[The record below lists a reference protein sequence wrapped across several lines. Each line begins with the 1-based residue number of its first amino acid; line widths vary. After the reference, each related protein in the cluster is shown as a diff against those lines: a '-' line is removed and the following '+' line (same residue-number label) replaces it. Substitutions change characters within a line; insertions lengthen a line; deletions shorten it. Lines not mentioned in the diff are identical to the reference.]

1 MATQDFKTTA
11 AKAFLE
17 HYDKLVDSI
26 QEADLPVLGAR
37 FFCRQIISRETMEM
51 VGNVSTLRALRVS
64 KLMLTVMAHLDVHP
78 DKFES
83 ALDVFREELV
93 YTEVASMI
101 SLSFGNI
108 PTDSQHSPTVLTA
121 SPKTAIGK
129 YADYRKNVYLR
140 SKLPHKGKWPP
151 APCKK
156 IIKLATIEIEDDRSH
171 LALCKLNRSESIDEY
186 MKNNSMN
193 SISMEDLLTE
203 KDGSLPKVVIIQ
215 GVPGI
220 GKSTFAW
227 KFCRKWAKGKI
238 YQQYDLVVLL
248 RMRDTR
254 VREATKLSNLFFSE
268 DADFSNEVAKAA
280 VSNSGKGILLLMEG
294 IDELP
299 ASCLADG
306 MPLSNL
312 LQGESLPL
320 VTIIVTSRPW
330 AVQTLEEKF
339 EDQISRQVEILG
351 FTREDILRYIS
362 HAFTEEEKTE
372 FLEYLRSHPQLE
384 SIMHIPLNAAF
395 VVQIYKQFRRSQQAI
410 PSTLTQLYTAL
421 VEGLLLRYIKSV
433 PEFDTLKIISVSS
446 LPEPVQ
452 THFHQL
458 CLLAFMSFTKLTVQV
473 TFTDSEAALYECF
486 DFLGLMQSSTELTIN
501 TSTTVSHSFLHFTIQ
516 EFLAAYHLSKQPSQV
531 QELFLEI
538 HSKDP
543 QFSML
548 ITFLVGLNSSV
559 LHCIKLPESKIQDL
573 STFHLHLLYE
583 TQYPK
588 DVCKFLGNM
597 TMRYYPALTSTSL
610 DLHALSYCLCSS
622 NCHWDLKISLR
633 NFSSLFRI
641 SDEFYKGHIINLEI
655 MDASRSN
662 LQLFFSLPKRLFSDM
677 YRLVIRSCE
686 PVESVVGDI
695 LSDSRLT
702 NLKQFS
708 LLNKSLQVS
717 CNLSLIMESLFAS
730 HPNFVHIG
738 LGNTVISSSDMAGLC
753 KYMSFRSQ
761 SGSPELTLG
770 FIQNSIGSES
780 LRLLISAVAFSNILT
795 HLVIS
800 FNHLSIDLLE
810 MLSVALSANSSLQTL
825 GLDNC
830 LIDGEGAELLST
842 GLEENRTLL
851 GLDLRRNPINVNG
864 AAALASMLTMNTSL
878 KILYLSHNKQIG
890 HVGALRLI
898 SALQNDNKTLAK
910 LSLPAEYEPIEYE
923 SILMDDIR
931 NSGRIEFINNTNL
944 VWNTI
949 AHEFTSFDIWPYE

>member
-1 MATQDFKTTA
+1 MILTT
-11 AKAFLE
+11 
-17 HYDKLVDSI
+17 
-26 QEADLPVLGAR
+26 
-37 FFCRQIISRETMEM
+37 
-51 VGNVSTLRALRVS
+51 
-64 KLMLTVMAHLDVHP
+64 
-78 DKFES
+78 
-83 ALDVFREELV
+83 
-93 YTEVASMI
+93 
-101 SLSFGNI
+101 GNI
-108 PTDSQHSPTVLTA
+108 PTDSQHSLTVLTA

-129 YADYRKNVYLR
+129 YADYLKKVYLR
-140 SKLPHKGKWPP
+140 SKLPVKGKWPP

-156 IIKLATIEIEDDRSH
+156 IIKLATIEIEEDRLQ

-186 MKNNSMN
+186 MQNNGMN
-193 SISMEDLLTE
+193 PISMEDLLTE
-203 KDGSLPKVVIIQ
+203 KDGSLTKAVIVQ

-227 KFCRKWAKGKI
+227 KLCRKWAKGKI
-238 YQQYDLVVLL
+238 YQQYDMVVLL

-268 DADFSNEVAKAA
+268 DADFSNEVAMAA

-299 ASCLADG
+299 AACLADG

-312 LQGESLPL
+312 LQGESLPE

-330 AVQTLEEKF
+330 AVQKLEEKCG
-339 EDQISRQVEILG
+339 DQISRQVEILG

-421 VEGLLLRYIKSV
+421 IEGLLLRYIKSL
-433 PEFDTLKIISVSS
+433 PEFDTLKIICLSS

-516 EFLAAYHLSKQPSQV
+516 EFLAAYHLSKQPSQL
-531 QELFLEI
+531 QELFLEV

-548 ITFLVGLNSSV
+548 ITFLVGLKSSV
-559 LHCIKLPESKIQDL
+559 LHCFQLPESEIQDL

-583 TQYPK
+583 TQSPK
-588 DVCKFLGNM
+588 DVCKFLGNISLKHC
-597 TMRYYPALTSTSL
+597 PALTSTSL

-622 NCHWDLKISLR
+622 NCHWYLNINLR
-633 NFSSLFRI
+633 NFSSLFRNP
-641 SDEFYKGHIINLEI
+641 DECYKGNIRRLIIR
-655 MDASRSN
+655 DASVRN
-662 LQLFFSLPKRLFSDM
+662 LQSFFSLPKRIFSNL
-677 YRLVIRSCE
+677 YRLVIIECE
-686 PVESVVGDI
+686 PVGSAVGDI
-695 LSDSRLT
+695 LSDGRLM
-702 NLKQFS
+702 NLKQITFES
-708 LLNKSLQVS
+708 KTLQVS
-717 CNLSLIMESLFAS
+717 SLSTVYIMESLFAS
-730 HPNFVHIG
+730 HPKLVHIG
-738 LGNTVISSSDMAGLC
+738 IGRTVISSSDMVGLC
-753 KYMSFRSQ
+753 KYMSSRSQ
-761 SGSPELTLG
+761 SGSPELTLD
-770 FIQNSIGSES
+770 IAQNSIENNS
-780 LRLLISAVAFSNILT
+780 LHLLISTIAFSNILT
-795 HLVIS
+795 HLDIS
-800 FNHLSIDLLE
+800 HIQFSVEELE
-810 MLSVALSANSSLQTL
+810 MFSVALSANSSLKTL
-825 GLDNC
+825 GMIGC

-851 GLDLRRNPINVNG
+851 GLDLRENHVNMNG
-864 AAALASMLTMNTSL
+864 AASLASMLAVNTSL
-878 KILYLSHNKQIG
+878 KILYLSHNEQIG

-898 SALQNDNKTLAK
+898 SALQDDNKTLAT
-910 LSLPAEYEPIEYE
+910 LGLPAECEPIEYG

-931 NSGRIEFINNTNL
+931 KSGRIEFLNKEGS
-944 VWNTI
+944 V
-949 AHEFTSFDIWPYE
+949 

>member
-1 MATQDFKTTA
+1 MAA
-11 AKAFLE
+11 
-17 HYDKLVDSI
+17 V
-26 QEADLPVLGAR
+26 
-37 FFCRQIISRETMEM
+37 
-51 VGNVSTLRALRVS
+51 
-64 KLMLTVMAHLDVHP
+64 
-78 DKFES
+78 
-83 ALDVFREELV
+83 
-93 YTEVASMI
+93 
-101 SLSFGNI
+101 
-108 PTDSQHSPTVLTA
+108 PTS
-121 SPKTAIGK
+121 AIGK
-129 YADYRKNVYLR
+129 YADYLKNVYLR

-186 MKNNSMN
+186 MKNNRMN

-220 GKSTFAW
+220 GKSTFSW

-280 VSNSGKGILLLMEG
+280 VSNSGKGILLLLEG

-433 PEFDTLKIISVSS
+433 PEFDNLKIISVSS

-452 THFHQL
+452 THFDQL
-458 CLLAFMSFTKLTVQV
+458 CLLAFMSFTKYTVQV
-473 TFTDSEAALYECF
+473 TFIDSEAALYECF

-501 TSTTVSHSFLHFTIQ
+501 TGTTVSHSFLHFTIQ

-531 QELFLEI
+531 QELFLEV

-559 LHCIKLPESKIQDL
+559 LHCIKLPESKLQDL

-583 TQYPK
+583 TQSPK
-588 DVCKFLGNM
+588 DVCKFSENM
-597 TMRYYPALTSTSL
+597 TFVKYSPALTSTSL

-622 NCHWDLKISLR
+622 KCRWYLRISLR
-633 NFSSLFRI
+633 NFTSFCRI
-641 SDEFYKGHIINLEI
+641 PDEFYKGQIRKLEIFDVSRNNLE
-655 MDASRSN
+655 
-662 LQLFFSLPKRLFSDM
+662 LFFSLPKRIFSDM
-677 YRLVIRSCE
+677 YSLVISSCE
-686 PVESVVGDI
+686 PIESVVGDI
-695 LSDSRLT
+695 LSDGQLM

-708 LLNKSLQVS
+708 FRNKNFQVS
-717 CNLSLIMESLFAS
+717 CDLSLIMESLFAS
-730 HPNFVHIG
+730 HPNLIHIG
-738 LGNTVISSSDMAGLC
+738 IRSTVISFSGMAGLC
-753 KYMSFRSQ
+753 KYMSSH
-761 SGSPELTLG
+761 SASPELTLCLP
-770 FIQNSIGSES
+770 QNSIETES
-780 LRLLISAVAFSNILT
+780 LNLLISTVAFSKILT
-795 HLVIS
+795 HLDIS
-800 FNHLSIDLLE
+800 FNHLSVEELE
-810 MLSVALSANSSLQTL
+810 MLSVALSANLSLKTL
-825 GLDNC
+825 GMVKC
-830 LIDGEGAELLST
+830 SIGGEGAELLST

-851 GLDLRRNPINVNG
+851 GLDLRHNPINVNG
-864 AAALASMLTMNTSL
+864 AAALASMLTVNTSL
-878 KILYLSHNKQIG
+878 EILYLSNNEQIG

-898 SALQNDNKTLAK
+898 SALQDDNKTLAT
-910 LSLPAEYEPIEYE
+910 LSLPAECEPIEYG
-923 SILMDDIR
+923 SILMDKIR
-931 NSGRIEFINNTNL
+931 KSGRIEFINNTSSVL
-944 VWNTI
+944 NTI
-949 AHEFTSFDIWPYE
+949 AHEFTSFDIWPYN

>member
-1 MATQDFKTTA
+1 MILTT
-11 AKAFLE
+11 
-17 HYDKLVDSI
+17 
-26 QEADLPVLGAR
+26 
-37 FFCRQIISRETMEM
+37 
-51 VGNVSTLRALRVS
+51 
-64 KLMLTVMAHLDVHP
+64 
-78 DKFES
+78 
-83 ALDVFREELV
+83 
-93 YTEVASMI
+93 
-101 SLSFGNI
+101 GNI
-108 PTDSQHSPTVLTA
+108 LTDSQHSPTVLTA

-129 YADYRKNVYLR
+129 YADYLKRVYLR
-140 SKLPHKGKWPP
+140 SKLPVKGKWPP

-156 IIKLATIEIEDDRSH
+156 IIKLATIEIENNRSH

-186 MKNNSMN
+186 MQNNSMGP
-193 SISMEDLLTE
+193 ISMEELLTE
-203 KDGSLPKVVIIQ
+203 KDGSQSKTVIVQ

-268 DADFSNEVAKAA
+268 NADFSNEVAMLA
-280 VSNSGKGILLLMEG
+280 VSNGGKRILLLMEG

-312 LQGESLPL
+312 LQGDSLPL

-330 AVQTLEEKF
+330 AVQTLEEKCG
-339 EDQISRQVEILG
+339 DQISRQVEILG

-362 HAFTEEEKTE
+362 YAFTEEGKTE

-395 VVQIYKQFRRSQQAI
+395 VVQIYKQFHRSQQAI

-433 PEFDTLKIISVSS
+433 PEFDNLKVISVSS

-531 QELFLEI
+531 QELFLEV

-559 LHCIKLPESKIQDL
+559 LHCIKLPESETQDL

-583 TQYPK
+583 TQSPK
-588 DVCKFLGNM
+588 DVCKFLGNK
-597 TMRYYPALTSTSL
+597 TFVNYYPSLTSTSL
-610 DLHALSYCLCSS
+610 DLHALSYCLSSS
-622 NCHWDLKISLR
+622 NCHWSLRISLR
-633 NFSSLFRI
+633 NFSSLFCNPI
-641 SDEFYKGHIINLEI
+641 ESYKGHIRRLALLDASERNLE
-655 MDASRSN
+655 
-662 LQLFFSLPKRLFSDM
+662 LFFFLPKRLFTDL
-677 YRLVIRSCE
+677 YRLEIRGCE

-695 LSDSRLT
+695 LSDGRLM

-708 LLNKSLQVS
+708 FQNKTLQLS
-717 CNLSLIMESLFAS
+717 CDLSLIMESLFAS
-730 HPNFVHIG
+730 HPNLVHIG
-738 LGNTVISSSDMAGLC
+738 IGHTVISSSGMAGLC
-753 KYMSFRSQ
+753 KYMNSR
-761 SGSPELTLG
+761 SGSSKLTLYLL
-770 FIQNSIGSES
+770 QNSIETEF
-780 LRLLISAVAFSNILT
+780 LNLLISTVAFSKILT
-795 HLVIS
+795 HLDIS
-800 FNHLSIDLLE
+800 FNRLSVEELE
-810 MLSVALSANSSLQTL
+810 MLSVALSANSSLITL
-825 GLDNC
+825 GMDNC
-830 LIDGEGAELLST
+830 SINSEGAELLST
-842 GLEENRTLL
+842 GLEENQTLL

-864 AAALASMLTMNTSL
+864 AAALASMLTVNTSL
-878 KILYLSHNKQIG
+878 QILYLSHNEQIG
-890 HVGALRLI
+890 HMGALRLI
-898 SALQNDNKTLAK
+898 SALQDDNKTLAT
-910 LSLPAEYEPIEYE
+910 LRLPAECEPIEYG

-931 NSGRIEFINNTNL
+931 KSGRIEFVEKTSSAS
-944 VWNTI
+944 NTI
-949 AHEFTSFDIWPYE
+949 AHKFTPLEIWPYK

>member
-1 MATQDFKTTA
+1 MILTT
-11 AKAFLE
+11 
-17 HYDKLVDSI
+17 
-26 QEADLPVLGAR
+26 
-37 FFCRQIISRETMEM
+37 
-51 VGNVSTLRALRVS
+51 
-64 KLMLTVMAHLDVHP
+64 
-78 DKFES
+78 
-83 ALDVFREELV
+83 
-93 YTEVASMI
+93 
-101 SLSFGNI
+101 GNI
-108 PTDSQHSPTVLTA
+108 LTDSQHSPTVLMA

-129 YADYRKNVYLR
+129 YADYLKTVYLR
-140 SKLPHKGKWPP
+140 SKLPVKGKWPP

-156 IIKLATIEIEDDRSH
+156 IIKLATIEIENNRSH

-186 MKNNSMN
+186 MQNNSMDP
-193 SISMEDLLTE
+193 ISMEELLTE
-203 KDGSLPKVVIIQ
+203 KDGSQSKTVIVQ

-268 DADFSNEVAKAA
+268 NADFSNEVAMLA
-280 VSNSGKGILLLMEG
+280 VSNGGKRILLLMEG

-312 LQGESLPL
+312 LQGDSLPL

-330 AVQTLEEKF
+330 AVQTLEEKCG
-339 EDQISRQVEILG
+339 DQISRQVEILG

-362 HAFTEEEKTE
+362 YAFTEEGKTE

-395 VVQIYKQFRRSQQAI
+395 VVQIYKQFHRSQQAI

-433 PEFDTLKIISVSS
+433 PEFDNLKVISVSS

-531 QELFLEI
+531 QELFLEV

-559 LHCIKLPESKIQDL
+559 LHCNKLPESEIQDL

-583 TQYPK
+583 TQSPK

-597 TMRYYPALTSTSL
+597 IVKHYPALTSTSL
-610 DLHALSYCLCSS
+610 DLHVLSYCLCSS
-622 NCHWDLKISLR
+622 NCRWSLRISLR

-641 SDEFYKGHIINLEI
+641 SDEFYKGKIKRLEI
-655 MDASRSN
+655 IDASRSN
-662 LQLFFSLPKRLFSDM
+662 LQLLFSLPKCLFSDM
-677 YRLVIRSCE
+677 YRLVIRFCE

-695 LSDSRLT
+695 LSDGRLM

-708 LLNKSLQVS
+708 FQNKTLQLS
-717 CNLSLIMESLFAS
+717 CDLSLIMESLCAS
-730 HPNFVHIG
+730 HPNLVHIG
-738 LGNTVISSSDMAGLC
+738 VVRTVISSSGMAGLC
-753 KYMSFRSQ
+753 KYMSSRSQ
-761 SGSPELTLG
+761 PGSPELTLAL
-770 FIQNSIGSES
+770 IHNSIETES
-780 LRLLISAVAFSNILT
+780 LNLLISTVAFSKILT
-795 HLVIS
+795 HLDIS
-800 FNHLSIDLLE
+800 LNHLSVEELE
-810 MLSVALSANSSLQTL
+810 MLSVALSANLSLKTL
-825 GLDNC
+825 GMDSC
-830 LIDGEGAELLST
+830 SIDGEGAELLST
-842 GLEENRTLL
+842 GLEENQTLL
-851 GLDLRRNPINVNG
+851 GLDLRNNPINVNG
-864 AAALASMLTMNTSL
+864 AAALASMLTVNTSL
-878 KILYLSHNKQIG
+878 QILYLSHNEQIG
-890 HVGALRLI
+890 HMGALRLI
-898 SALQNDNKTLAK
+898 SALQEDDNKTLAT
-910 LSLPAEYEPIEYE
+910 LCLPAECEPIEYG

-931 NSGRIEFINNTNL
+931 KSGRIEFVEKTSSAS
-944 VWNTI
+944 NTI
-949 AHEFTSFDIWPYE
+949 AHKFTPLEIWPFK

>member
-1 MATQDFKTTA
+1 M
-11 AKAFLE
+11 
-17 HYDKLVDSI
+17 
-26 QEADLPVLGAR
+26 
-37 FFCRQIISRETMEM
+37 
-51 VGNVSTLRALRVS
+51 
-64 KLMLTVMAHLDVHP
+64 
-78 DKFES
+78 
-83 ALDVFREELV
+83 
-93 YTEVASMI
+93 
-101 SLSFGNI
+101 
-108 PTDSQHSPTVLTA
+108 LTA
-121 SPKTAIGK
+121 SPKTAIEK
-129 YADYRKNVYLR
+129 YADYLKKVYLR
-140 SKLPHKGKWPP
+140 SKLPVKGKWPP

-156 IIKLATIEIEDDRSH
+156 IIKLATIEIEEDRSH

-186 MKNNSMN
+186 IKNNSMN
-193 SISMEDLLTE
+193 PISMEQLLTV
-203 KDGSLPKVVIIQ
+203 KDGSLPKSVIIQ

-238 YQQYDLVVLL
+238 YEQYDLVVLL

-254 VREATKLSNLFFSE
+254 VRDATKLSNLFFSE

-312 LQGESLPL
+312 LQGESLPE

-330 AVQTLEEKF
+330 AVQTLEEKCG
-339 EDQISRQVEILG
+339 DQISRHVEILG

-362 HAFTEEEKTE
+362 HAFTEEEKTV
-372 FLEYLRSHPQLE
+372 FLEYLHSHPQLE

-433 PEFDTLKIISVSS
+433 PEFDTLKVISLSC

-531 QELFLEI
+531 QELFLEV

-559 LHCIKLPESKIQDL
+559 LHCLQLPESQDL

-583 TQYPK
+583 TQSPPN
-588 DVCKFLGNM
+588 VCKFLGNKIV
-597 TMRYYPALTSTSL
+597 YYFPDLASTSL
-610 DLHALSYCLCSS
+610 DLHALTYCLCSS
-622 NCHWDLKISLR
+622 DCYWCLHIDLR
-633 NFSSLFRI
+633 NFSSFF
-641 SDEFYKGHIINLEI
+641 SNVDKSYKGHIRGLEI
-655 MDASRSN
+655 LNASVHN
-662 LQLFFSLPKRLFSDM
+662 LQLFFSLPKRIFSDLYM
-677 YRLVIRSCE
+677 LSIVACE
-686 PVESVVGDI
+686 PVDSIVGDI
-695 LSDSRLT
+695 LSDGRLMG
-702 NLKQFS
+702 LKQFCFES
-708 LLNKSLQVS
+708 DTSS
-717 CNLSLIMESLFAS
+717 NLSSVMENLFS
-730 HPNFVHIG
+730 YHSKLVHIG
-738 LGNTVISSSDMAGLC
+738 IWRTVISSSEIV
-753 KYMSFRSQ
+753 KFMSSR
-761 SGSPELTLG
+761 SGSPELTLCLQ
-770 FIQNSIGSES
+770 QNTMNDEPF
-780 LRLLISAVAFSNILT
+780 RLLISGVAFSKILT
-795 HLVIS
+795 HLDIS
-800 FNHLSIDLLE
+800 LNPLSMEVLE
-810 MLSVALSANSSLQTL
+810 MLSVALSANSSLKTL
-825 GLDNC
+825 GMDGC
-830 LIDGEGAELLST
+830 SIDGEGAELLST

-851 GLDLRRNPINVNG
+851 GLDLRCNHINMNG
-864 AAALASMLTMNTSL
+864 AAALASMLTVNTSL
-878 KILYLSHNKQIG
+878 KMLYLSHNEQIS

-898 SALQNDNKTLAK
+898 GALQDDNKTLET
-910 LSLPAEYEPIEYE
+910 LSLPADCEPIEYG
-923 SILMDDIR
+923 SILIR
-931 NSGRIEFINNTNL
+931 KSGRIEFVEKTSSVL
-944 VWNTI
+944 NTI
-949 AHEFTSFDIWPYE
+949 AHRFTSRDIWPYM

>member
-1 MATQDFKTTA
+1 MAA
-11 AKAFLE
+11 A
-17 HYDKLVDSI
+17 
-26 QEADLPVLGAR
+26 
-37 FFCRQIISRETMEM
+37 
-51 VGNVSTLRALRVS
+51 
-64 KLMLTVMAHLDVHP
+64 
-78 DKFES
+78 
-83 ALDVFREELV
+83 
-93 YTEVASMI
+93 
-101 SLSFGNI
+101 
-108 PTDSQHSPTVLTA
+108 PTP
-121 SPKTAIGK
+121 AIGK
-129 YADYRKNVYLR
+129 YAAYLKTVYIR
-140 SKLPHKGKWPP
+140 SKLPVKGKWPP

-156 IIKLATIEIEDDRSH
+156 IIKLATIEIENDRSH

-186 MKNNSMN
+186 MQNNRMDP
-193 SISMEDLLTE
+193 ISMEDILTE
-203 KDGSLPKVVIIQ
+203 KDGSLPKAVIVQ

-254 VREATKLSNLFFSE
+254 VREATKLNNLFFSE

-280 VSNSGKGILLLMEG
+280 ISSGGQGILLLMEG

-330 AVQTLEEKF
+330 AVQTLEEKCG
-339 EDQISRQVEILG
+339 DQISRQVEILG
-351 FTREDILRYIS
+351 FTRNDILRYIS
-362 HAFTEEEKTE
+362 YAFTEEEKTE
-372 FLEYLRSHPQLE
+372 FLDYLRSHPQLE

-452 THFHQL
+452 THFLQL

-486 DFLGLMQSSTELTIN
+486 DFLGLMQSSTELTTN

-531 QELFLEI
+531 QELFLEV

-559 LHCIKLPESKIQDL
+559 LHCIKLPESEIQDL

-583 TQYPK
+583 TQSPK
-588 DVCKFLGNM
+588 DVCKFLGIK
-597 TMRYYPALTSTSL
+597 TVYYYPSLTSTSL

-622 NCHWDLKISLR
+622 TCHWDLKISLR
-633 NFSSLFRI
+633 NFSSLFPI
-641 SDEFYKGHIINLEI
+641 SDEVYKGHIRQLNIIDASQNNLE
-655 MDASRSN
+655 
-662 LQLFFSLPKRLFSDM
+662 LFFSLPNRLFSDM
-677 YRLVIRSCE
+677 YSLVIRSCE

-695 LSDSRLT
+695 LSDGRLM

-708 LLNKSLQVS
+708 FWNKTFQVS
-717 CNLSLIMESLFAS
+717 CDLSLIMESLLAS
-730 HPNFVHIG
+730 HPNLVYIG
-738 LGNTVISSSDMAGLC
+738 IGSTVISSSGMAGLC
-753 KYMSFRSQ
+753 KYMSSR
-761 SGSPELTLG
+761 SGSPELTLYLP
-770 FIQNSIGSES
+770 QNSIETES
-780 LRLLISAVAFSNILT
+780 LNLLISTVAFSKILT
-795 HLVIS
+795 HLDIS
-800 FNHLSIDLLE
+800 FNHLSIELLE
-810 MLSVALSANSSLQTL
+810 MLSVALSANLSLKTL
-825 GLDNC
+825 GMDSC
-830 LIDGEGAELLST
+830 SIDGEGAELLST
-842 GLEENRTLL
+842 GLEENRTLF
-851 GLDLRRNPINVNG
+851 GLDLRRNLINVNG
-864 AAALASMLTMNTSL
+864 AAALASMLTVNTSL
-878 KILYLSHNKQIG
+878 QILYLSHNEQIG

-898 SALQNDNKTLAK
+898 SALQDDNKTLAT
-910 LSLPAEYEPIEYE
+910 LSLPAECEPIEYG
-923 SILMDDIR
+923 SILMNEIR
-931 NSGRIEFINNTNL
+931 KSGRIEFINNTSS

-949 AHEFTSFDIWPYE
+949 AHEFTSLDIWPYN

>member
-1 MATQDFKTTA
+1 M
-11 AKAFLE
+11 
-17 HYDKLVDSI
+17 
-26 QEADLPVLGAR
+26 
-37 FFCRQIISRETMEM
+37 
-51 VGNVSTLRALRVS
+51 
-64 KLMLTVMAHLDVHP
+64 
-78 DKFES
+78 
-83 ALDVFREELV
+83 
-93 YTEVASMI
+93 
-101 SLSFGNI
+101 
-108 PTDSQHSPTVLTA
+108 LTA

-129 YADYRKNVYLR
+129 YADYLKNVYLR

-186 MKNNSMN
+186 MQNNSMN
-193 SISMEDLLTE
+193 HISMEELLIE
-203 KDGSLPKVVIIQ
+203 KDDSLPKVVIVQ

-280 VSNSGKGILLLMEG
+280 ISNSGKSTLILMEG

-306 MPLSNL
+306 WPLSNL
-312 LQGESLPL
+312 LQGEFLPL

-330 AVQTLEEKF
+330 AVQTLEEKCGV
-339 EDQISRQVEILG
+339 QISRQVEILG

-395 VVQIYKQFRRSQQAI
+395 VVQIYKQFHRSEQAI

-421 VEGLLLRYIKSV
+421 VEGLLLRYIKLNPNITHSHIV
-433 PEFDTLKIISVSS
+433 YLSN
-446 LPEPVQ
+446 LPEPIKSY
-452 THFHQL
+452 FHQL
-458 CLLAFMSFTKLTVQV
+458 CLLSFMSFTKLTVQV

-486 DFLGLMQSSTELTIN
+486 DFLGLMQSSTELSIN
-501 TSTTVSHSFLHFTIQ
+501 SGTTVSHSFLHFTIQ
-516 EFLAAYHLSKQPSQV
+516 EFLAAYHLSKQPSQM
-531 QELFLEI
+531 QELFLEV

-559 LHCIKLPESKIQDL
+559 LHCIKLPESEYQDL

-583 TQYPK
+583 TQSPK

-597 TMRYYPALTSTSL
+597 TVVEYYPALTSTSL

-622 NCHWDLKISLR
+622 ECYWFLKVNLR
-633 NFSSLFRI
+633 NFTSLFQNP
-641 SDEFYKGHIINLEI
+641 DESYTGQIKRLEI
-655 MDASRSN
+655 IDASRSN
-662 LQLFFSLPKRLFSDM
+662 LQLFFSLPKRLFSDL
-677 YRLVIRSCE
+677 YRLVLRCCE

-695 LSDSRLT
+695 LSDGRLM

-708 LLNKSLQVS
+708 FQNKTLQVS
-717 CNLSLIMESLFAS
+717 FDLSLIIESLCTS
-730 HPNFVHIG
+730 HPNLVHIG
-738 LGNTVISSSDMAGLC
+738 IGRTVISSSDMAGLC
-753 KYMSFRSQ
+753 KYTSLRSP
-761 SGSPELTLG
+761 SGSPELTLYLRRN
-770 FIQNSIGSES
+770 IEIES
-780 LRLLISAVAFSNILT
+780 LNLLISTVAFSKILT
-795 HLVIS
+795 HLDIS
-800 FNHLSIDLLE
+800 LNHLSVEELE
-810 MLSVALSANSSLQTL
+810 MLSVALSANSCLKTL
-825 GLDNC
+825 GMDNC
-830 LIDGEGAELLST
+830 LIGGEGAELLST
-842 GLEENRTLL
+842 GLEKNRTLL
-851 GLDLRRNPINVNG
+851 GLDLRRNVINVNG
-864 AAALASMLTMNTSL
+864 AAALASMLTVNTSL
-878 KILYLSHNKQIG
+878 KMLYLSHNEHIG

-898 SALQNDNKTLAK
+898 SALQDDNKTLAT
-910 LSLPAEYEPIEYE
+910 LSLPAKCEPIEYG
-923 SILMDDIR
+923 SISMNKIR
-931 NSGRIEFINNTNL
+931 KSGRIEFIKGL
-944 VWNTI
+944 VLNTI
-949 AHEFTSFDIWPYE
+949 AHEFTSLDIWPYN

>member
-1 MATQDFKTTA
+1 MILTT
-11 AKAFLE
+11 
-17 HYDKLVDSI
+17 
-26 QEADLPVLGAR
+26 G
-37 FFCRQIISRETMEM
+37 T
-51 VGNVSTLRALRVS
+51 
-64 KLMLTVMAHLDVHP
+64 
-78 DKFES
+78 
-83 ALDVFREELV
+83 
-93 YTEVASMI
+93 
-101 SLSFGNI
+101 I
-108 PTDSQHSPTVLTA
+108 PTDSQHSLTVLAA

-129 YADYRKNVYLR
+129 YADYLKNVYLR

-156 IIKLATIEIEDDRSH
+156 IIKLATIEIEEDRSH

-186 MKNNSMN
+186 MKNNSMDH
-193 SISMEDLLTE
+193 ISMEDLLAE
-203 KDGSLPKVVIIQ
+203 KDGSLPKFVIIQ

-268 DADFSNEVAKAA
+268 DADFSNKVAMQA
-280 VSNSGKGILLLMEG
+280 VSSGGKGILLLMEG

-372 FLEYLRSHPQLE
+372 FLEYLCSHPQLE

-421 VEGLLLRYIKSV
+421 IEGLLFRYIKSV
-433 PEFDTLKIISVSS
+433 PGFDTLKIISVSS

-486 DFLGLMQSSTELTIN
+486 DFLGLMQSSTELSISSGTI
-501 TSTTVSHSFLHFTIQ
+501 VSHSFLHFTIQ

-531 QELFLEI
+531 QELFLEV

-583 TQYPK
+583 TQSPK
-588 DVCKFLGNM
+588 DVCKFLGN
-597 TMRYYPALTSTSL
+597 TIVKHYPALTSTSL

-622 NCHWDLKISLR
+622 NCRWSLGINLG

-641 SDEFYKGHIINLEI
+641 SDESYKGHIIELEIIDCSERNLE
-655 MDASRSN
+655 
-662 LQLFFSLPKRLFSDM
+662 LFFSLPKRLFSDL

-695 LSDSRLT
+695 LSDGRLM
-702 NLKQFS
+702 NLKEFS
-708 LLNKSLQVS
+708 FHNKSFQVS
-717 CNLSLIMESLFAS
+717 CDLSLIMESLLAS
-730 HPNFVHIG
+730 HPNLVHIG
-738 LGNTVISSSDMAGLC
+738 IIKTVISSSGMAGLC
-753 KYMSFRSQ
+753 KYMSSR
-761 SGSPELTLG
+761 SGSPELTLYLPL
-770 FIQNSIGSES
+770 NSIETES
-780 LRLLISAVAFSNILT
+780 LNLLISIVAFSKILT
-795 HLVIS
+795 HLDIS
-800 FNHLSIDLLE
+800 VNHLSVEVLE
-810 MLSVALSANSSLQTL
+810 MLSVALSTNSALKTL
-825 GLDNC
+825 GMVNC
-830 LIDGEGAELLST
+830 SIDGEGAELLST

-851 GLDLRRNPINVNG
+851 GLDLRNNRINMNG
-864 AAALASMLTMNTSL
+864 AAALASMLTVNTSL

-898 SALQNDNKTLAK
+898 DSIQDDNKTLAT
-910 LSLPAEYEPIEYE
+910 LRLPAECEPIEYG
-923 SILMDDIR
+923 SILMKKVR
-931 NSGRIEFINNTNL
+931 KSGRIEFINNTSL
-944 VWNTI
+944 LRNTI
-949 AHEFTSFDIWPYE
+949 AHEFTSSDIWPYR

>member
-1 MATQDFKTTA
+1 M
-11 AKAFLE
+11 
-17 HYDKLVDSI
+17 
-26 QEADLPVLGAR
+26 
-37 FFCRQIISRETMEM
+37 
-51 VGNVSTLRALRVS
+51 
-64 KLMLTVMAHLDVHP
+64 
-78 DKFES
+78 
-83 ALDVFREELV
+83 
-93 YTEVASMI
+93 
-101 SLSFGNI
+101 
-108 PTDSQHSPTVLTA
+108 
-121 SPKTAIGK
+121 
-129 YADYRKNVYLR
+129 YLR

-531 QELFLEI
+531 QELFLEV

>member
-1 MATQDFKTTA
+1 M
-11 AKAFLE
+11 
-17 HYDKLVDSI
+17 
-26 QEADLPVLGAR
+26 
-37 FFCRQIISRETMEM
+37 
-51 VGNVSTLRALRVS
+51 
-64 KLMLTVMAHLDVHP
+64 
-78 DKFES
+78 
-83 ALDVFREELV
+83 
-93 YTEVASMI
+93 
-101 SLSFGNI
+101 
-108 PTDSQHSPTVLTA
+108 A
-121 SPKTAIGK
+121 SPKTAIKK
-129 YADYRKNVYLR
+129 YADYLKRVYLR
-140 SKLPHKGKWPP
+140 SKLPVKGKWPL

-156 IIKLATIEIEDDRSH
+156 IIKLATIEIEDNRSH

-186 MKNNSMN
+186 MQNNRMGP
-193 SISMEDLLTE
+193 ISMEELLTK
-203 KDGSLPKVVIIQ
+203 KDGSLPKILIVQ

-330 AVQTLEEKF
+330 AVQTLEEKCG
-339 EDQISRQVEILG
+339 DQISRQVEILG

-421 VEGLLLRYIKSV
+421 VEGLLLRYIKLNPDLTDSHIV
-433 PEFDTLKIISVSS
+433 YLSN
-446 LPEPVQ
+446 LPEPIKSY
-452 THFHQL
+452 FDKL

-473 TFTDSEAALYECF
+473 TFNDSEAALYECF
-486 DFLGLMQSSTELTIN
+486 DFLGLMQSSTELSIN
-501 TSTTVSHSFLHFTIQ
+501 SGTTVSHSFLHFTIQ
-516 EFLAAYHLSKQPSQV
+516 EFLAAYHLSKQPSQG
-531 QELFLEI
+531 QELFLEV

-559 LHCIKLPESKIQDL
+559 LHCIKLPESEIQDL

-583 TQYPK
+583 TQSPK
-588 DVCKFLGNM
+588 DVCKFLGNK

-622 NCHWDLKISLR
+622 NCNWYLSINLR
-633 NFSSLFRI
+633 NFSSLFCNPI
-641 SDEFYKGHIINLEI
+641 ESYKGHIRRLVLH
-655 MDASRSN
+655 DASECN
-662 LQLFFSLPKRLFSDM
+662 LVLFFFLPKRLFTDL
-677 YRLVIRSCE
+677 YRLEIGGCE
-686 PVESVVGDI
+686 PVGSVVGDVLNDGRI
-695 LSDSRLT
+695 T

-708 LLNKSLQVS
+708 FHGKSLQDI
-717 CNLSLIMESLFAS
+717 SLKMESLFAS
-730 HPNFVHIG
+730 HHNLVHIG
-738 LGNTVISSSDMAGLC
+738 IGNTVISSSDMLGLC
-753 KYMSFRSQ
+753 KYMSSRSQ
-761 SGSPELTLG
+761 SGSPEFTLAL
-770 FIQNSIGSES
+770 IHNSIDSES
-780 LRLLISAVAFSNILT
+780 LRSLISIVAFSKVLT
-795 HLVIS
+795 HLDIT
-800 FNHLSIDLLE
+800 NYLSIDLLE
-810 MLSVALSANSSLQTL
+810 LLSVALSANSSMKTL
-825 GLDNC
+825 GMFNC
-830 LIDGEGAELLST
+830 SIGGEGAELLST

-851 GLDLRRNPINVNG
+851 GLDLCCNPINVNG
-864 AAALASMLTMNTSL
+864 AAALASMLTVNTSL
-878 KILYLSHNKQIG
+878 EILYLSHNEQIG
-890 HVGALRLI
+890 YVGALTLI
-898 SALQNDNKTLAK
+898 SALQDDNKTLAT
-910 LSLPAEYEPIEYE
+910 LSLPAECEPIEYG
-923 SILMDDIR
+923 SILMNKVR
-931 NSGRIEFINNTNL
+931 KSGRIEFIDKESSC
-944 VWNTI
+944 WNTI
-949 AHEFTSFDIWPYE
+949 AHHFTSLDIWPFSC